1 MEWQTQIAGGVVP
14 HKRMASSHPEKPV
27 KIKED
32 FVYAFGIVFMFKAH
46 PRSEY
51 HILYLATKLFNK
63 FQGFN

>member
-14 HKRMASSHPEKPV
+14 PKRMASCHPEKPV
-27 KIKED
+27 KIKEG
-32 FVYAFGIVFMFKAH
+32 FRYIFGLLRAFR
-46 PRSEY
+46 PNQSSEY